1 MLSESLILQFLTL
14 MQQYW
19 KDDIP
24 ILYFGII
31 GSGLAFCASMVPA
44 LGKYCFK
51 RFQFKTNFSICY
63 LNLIIA
69 YSLIALSIPYF
80 GILPVIL
87 LYCTYQCIV
96 YFNGCYIHDAC
107 EESFRATVL
116 SVQSMLSFSKYG
128 IISILYSFLSLL
140 YPNLSFKI
148 HSIKSLKKASLLFLA
163 ILPFQQS
170 VHFLFIGFSLQKEAD
185 NF

>member
-1 MLSESLILQFLTL
+1 

-19 KDDIP
+19 KAINIP

-31 GSGLAFCASMVPA
+31 GSVLALCASMAPTI
-44 LGKYCFK
+44 GKYCHK
-51 RFQFKTNFSICY
+51 RFQFKTNFLICFI
-63 LNLIIA
+63 NLIIA
-69 YSLIALSIPYF
+69 YTLIAISIPYF

-87 LYCTYQCIV
+87 LYCTYQCII

-128 IISILYSFLSLL
+128 LISILYSFFVASLSSSAVQASLNQVFKKSLL
-140 YPNLSFKI
+140 AFPIYFGFTVLCALFAYKFYYMKKKPLSKTY
-148 HSIKSLKKASLLFLA
+148 
-163 ILPFQQS
+163 
-170 VHFLFIGFSLQKEAD
+170 QK
-185 NF
+185 N